1 MIESYSVSLFLFSVK
16 LLVLLRSEHITKT
29 SFTQPIDFSSCYK
42 EGCFLSID
50 LIVQQPAAES
60 LEYIYLQPQMISS
73 IVVYTGKE
81 ITYRRMQKMEL
92 WHGELALS
100 AIPDVVHGS
109 YLLEHSIRPRHCFM
123 SGARNWTRLNRSEH
137 ACHRIKRP
145 YLPFVQSAVC
155 THRANIS
162 AGN

>member
-60 LEYIYLQPQMISS
+60 SEYIYLQPQMISS

-81 ITYRRMQKMEL
+81 ITYRRMQKN
-92 WHGELALS
+92 GTLAWRACIVSNPGCCAWKLS
-100 AIPDVVHGS
+100 S
-109 YLLEHSIRPRHCFM
+109 RTFHSPPPLFHVGCKK
-123 SGARNWTRLNRSEH
+123 LD
-137 ACHRIKRP
+137 
-145 YLPFVQSAVC
+145 
-155 THRANIS
+155 
-162 AGN
+162 